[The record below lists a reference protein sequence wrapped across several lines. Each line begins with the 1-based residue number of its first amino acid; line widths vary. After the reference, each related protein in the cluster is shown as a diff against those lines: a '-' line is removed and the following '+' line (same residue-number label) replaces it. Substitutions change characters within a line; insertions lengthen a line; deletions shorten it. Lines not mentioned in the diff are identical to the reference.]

1 MRKFTIAMILWTA
14 AGPNA
19 ALAQAAP
26 RGDGDPTAIACMKGV
41 KRTGS
46 SFVSPP
52 VCKTNAEWARLYQQ
66 RMDPANIGN
75 PTACI
80 GPEGA
85 VDKGGAQTCR

>member
-14 AGPNA
+14 AGANA

-26 RGDGDPTAIACMKGV
+26 RGDGDP
-41 KRTGS
+41 GS

>member
-1 MRKFTIAMILWTA
+1 MKRIAIVSLLACVSM
-14 AGPNA
+14 P
-19 ALAQAAP
+19 ALAQMTP
-26 RGDGDPTAIACMKGV
+26 RGDGDPATVVCMKGV
-41 KRTGS
+41 KKTGS

-52 VCKTNAEWARLYQQ
+52 VCKTNAEWAQLYRQ

>member
-1 MRKFTIAMILWTA
+1 MNKLLVPLFCIGALGAAM
-14 AGPNA
+14 
-19 ALAQAAP
+19 AQATP
-26 RGDGDPTAIACMKGV
+26 RGDGDPAAVACMKGV
-41 KRTGS
+41 KKTGS
-46 SFVSPP
+46 SFVGPP
-52 VCKTNAEWARLYQQ
+52 VCKTNAEWARLYRQ

>member
-1 MRKFTIAMILWTA
+1 MRGI
-14 AGPNA
+14 
-19 ALAQAAP
+19 
-26 RGDGDPTAIACMKGV
+26 

-66 RMDPANIGN
+66 RMDPASIGS